1 MFELDADALAYGV
14 TAIENKFLLEYM
26 PAAKGDYVK
35 VYLWGLFK
43 AAHPSPDDSLAE
55 MAQELFLPQAEIE
68 AALRYWERRALVS
81 KLQENPPVYR
91 FYSPLQRQ
99 SDTGAPLQVDQD
111 YVAFAESVY
120 AAFADRRKVT
130 PSEIA
135 LAWEWVQDVGLRPE
149 VVLMLLMH
157 CAQERGPQFS
167 FKKAEPLAVRM
178 KEEQVSSC
186 EDADAFLRHEQ
197 GVHEGARKVLSRMGK
212 RRAPSEDELA
222 LYEKWIGEWGF
233 APDAVLD
240 ACRETTKGDPS
251 FKYLDGILSGIRGR
265 SQARTGAQVSAQLEK
280 EQTLAARAQEVF
292 SLLGGRPSGP
302 AATRLYQ
309 EFTQMYPHEVLLLAA
324 QECHRTG
331 RNVEDL
337 QSLLQSWQRK
347 GLKTEAEVQDYLSR
361 FREANLALREI
372 FDACGHRG
380 KPTAADRLLYEKW
393 RGFGMDL
400 ELLLFAAEQARSAE
414 GSKIGYLDKVLEIWH
429 EAGIN
434 DISQARAQR
443 RPQGQT
449 GGKTVSAQRYGQRD
463 YTEEELTAVSGDLI
477 EEARKNRG

>member
-1 MFELDADALAYGV
+1 
-14 TAIENKFLLEYM
+14 
-26 PAAKGDYVK
+26 
-35 VYLWGLFK
+35 
-43 AAHPSPDDSLAE
+43 
-55 MAQELFLPQAEIE
+55 
-68 AALRYWERRALVS
+68 
-81 KLQENPPVYR
+81 
-91 FYSPLQRQ
+91 
-99 SDTGAPLQVDQD
+99 
-111 YVAFAESVY
+111 
-120 AAFADRRKVT
+120 
-130 PSEIA
+130 
-135 LAWEWVQDVGLRPE
+135 
-149 VVLMLLMH
+149 
-157 CAQERGPQFS
+157 
-167 FKKAEPLAVRM
+167 
-178 KEEQVSSC
+178 
-186 EDADAFLRHEQ
+186 
-197 GVHEGARKVLSRMGK
+197 
-212 RRAPSEDELA
+212 
-222 LYEKWIGEWGF
+222 
-233 APDAVLD
+233 
-240 ACRETTKGDPS
+240 
-251 FKYLDGILSGIRGR
+251 
-265 SQARTGAQVSAQLEK
+265 
-280 EQTLAARAQEVF
+280 
-292 SLLGGRPSGP
+292 
-302 AATRLYQ
+302 
-309 EFTQMYPHEVLLLAA
+309 MYPHEVLLLAA

-372 FDACGHRG
+372 FEACGHRG